1 MAKPVDN
8 PIDTGIDLGFVNF
21 IKHPSDPSYVVFRFK
36 DVKRADYFEKVLT
49 EQKIWFE
56 KGEGDRKGKPMYL
69 FGVHKDD
76 YNKVQKLNFETEA
89 ANRSFFIKNN
99 WVRWILLI
107 VVGAFVALAIAGAV
121 FGEKTVPMKD
131 KIDEL
136 PQKTKALH

>member
-21 IKHPSDPSYVVFRFK
+21 IKHPSDPSYIVFRFK
-36 DVKRADYFEKVLT
+36 DAKRADYFEKVLK

-56 KGEGDRKGKPMYL
+56 KGEGDRKGKSMFL

-89 ANRSFFIKNN
+89 ENRTFFIKNN

-107 VVGAFVALAIAGAV
+107 IVGAFVAVAIAGAIIN
-121 FGEKTVPMKD
+121 KDNTVPKKD
-131 KIDEL
+131 QVEL
-136 PQKTKALH
+136 NKD